1 MSAAAASF
9 TPPALGA
16 LLADHAGLGAL
27 AGVHASDLVL
37 DSREV
42 GPGTAFVAIPGSR
55 SDGRDHIAAALGAG
69 AVAVLAEA
77 GRELPLDPRVVAIDG
92 LRAQCGTL
100 ARRFFGDPSAAQS
113 LVAVTGTNGKTS
125 VADYVAQ
132 LLRALGHPAG
142 CIGTLGARL
151 SAAVAEATN
160 TTPDVFTL
168 NRQLRRW
175 LDQGVRFVAL
185 EASSHAL
192 DQDRLDGLDLRV
204 GVFTNL
210 TRDHLDYHG
219 SEAAYAAAK
228 LRLFRDFA
236 LDTAIFNA
244 DDPVASRVATLCT
257 DRAIG
262 ITTGTAAAPVRVTAR
277 ETAGQLMLA
286 LSTPWGDGSVSL
298 GLAGRFN
305 AFNAAAAMVAVT
317 RLGFDFERVCEVAA
331 GLTPVPGRMERVDN
345 RRGVNV
351 VVDYAHTPDALDT
364 ALASLRDATPGR
376 LWVVFGCGGDRDTGK
391 RGLMGEVA
399 RQRADRLVVTSDN
412 PRSEPPEAIIAA
424 VLAGAGPDAQVV
436 PDRAAAIREALTAAA
451 PGDTVLIAGKGHE
464 NYQEIAGVRQ
474 PFSDVEVA
482 RRCLTEVADA

>member
-1 MSAAAASF
+1 MAALHF
-9 TPPALGA
+9 EPPTLGA
-16 LLADHAGLGAL
+16 LLEDRPGLGAL
-27 AGVHASDLVL
+27 AAVRATEILL
-37 DSREV
+37 DSRRV
-42 GPGTAFVAIPGSR
+42 SPGAVFVAIPGSR
-55 SDGRDHIAAALGAG
+55 GDGRDHIPAALAGG

-77 GRELPLDPRVVAIDG
+77 GRELRADPRVVAIDG

-100 ARRFFGDPSAAQS
+100 ARRFYGNPSAAQS

-125 VADYVAQ
+125 VADYVVQ
-132 LLRALGHPAG
+132 LLRALGRPAG

-151 SAAVAEATN
+151 STAVVEATN

-192 DQDRLDGLDLRV
+192 DQGRLDGLDLRV

-228 LRLFRDFA
+228 LRLFRDFE

-244 DDPVASRVATLCT
+244 DDPVAARVAALCT

-262 ITTGTAAAPVRVTAR
+262 ITTGTAAAPVRVAAR

-305 AFNAAAAMVAVT
+305 AFNASAAMVAVT
-317 RLGFDFERVCEVAA
+317 RLGFDFERVCEAAA

-345 RRGVNV
+345 RRGINV
-351 VVDYAHTPDALDT
+351 VVDYAHTPDALGN
-364 ALASLRDATPGR
+364 ALASLREATSGR
-376 LWVVFGCGGDRDTGK
+376 LWVVFGCGGDRDVGK

-399 RQRADRLVVTSDN
+399 RRGADRLVVTSDN
-412 PRSEPPEAIIAA
+412 PRSESPEVIIAA
-424 VLAGAGPDAQVV
+424 VLEGAGPDALVE
-436 PDRAAAIREALTAAA
+436 PDRAAAIRQALAAAA

-464 NYQEIAGVRQ
+464 DYQEIAGVRQ

-482 RRCLTEVADA
+482 RRCLAEVDDA